1 MASQVAGVILP
12 WDGRVEGLG
21 DGAGELPIW
30 GGTLAGC
37 AADALTA
44 AGLPITDL
52 SIADPSAADT
62 ISGEAIVV
70 AGGCALRADAVR
82 AALDAG
88 RAEGTDQAFQLGG
101 RAGELIA
108 SAAGGAPPGG
118 LWYLAPGGSGPL
130 LERLEAAA
138 SATLEPE
145 ERAVTVPF
153 PGQPTEFP
161 LSDRLFVPVRHWI
174 TGLWANLLGL
184 GPYLWGAL
192 LGASPV
198 LAALRGVGGVL
209 RARSADPE
217 RIAAALTRRRAGA
230 RIHHSAI
237 VEACVLG
244 EGARVEAGAVVRGCV
259 LGPGAVVEALAVCEG
274 AVLGAGALLQRQA
287 LFKFGVLGPGASFG
301 GATQLSVLGSG
312 AVLKL
317 GAFGMDISLAG
328 SVRVRFADRLV
339 EAPLGMAGLCLGDR
353 ALVGSGVWVAP
364 GRAIPPGVTAVAD
377 EVLVDPRCDGP
388 GVYRVQSG
396 GLVPVGGSS

>member
-1 MASQVAGVILP
+1 VAIGVVLP

-30 GGTLAGC
+30 GGTLADC
-37 AADALTA
+37 AGEAIRGAGLTA
-44 AGLPITDL
+44 A
-52 SIADPSAADT
+52 
-62 ISGEAIVV
+62 EAVGAEEAVVV
-70 AGGCALRADAVR
+70 AGGCAVRADAVT
-82 AALDAG
+82 AALAAG
-88 RAEGTDQAFQLGG
+88 RAAAADCAFQLGG
-101 RAGELIA
+101 RAGELLA
-108 SAAGGAPPGG
+108 EAAGGEPPGG
-118 LWYLAPGGSGPL
+118 LWYLAPGGEGALAS
-130 LERLEAAA
+130 RLAAA
-138 SATLEPE
+138 TPVTLEPE

-192 LGASPV
+192 LGTSPV
-198 LAALRGVGGVL
+198 MAALRGAGGVL
-209 RARSADPE
+209 RARSVDPAK
-217 RIAAALTRRRAGA
+217 IAAAMTRRAAGA
-230 RIHHSAI
+230 RIHHSAV

-259 LGPGAVVEALAVCEG
+259 LGPGAVIEALAVCEG
-274 AVLGAGALLQRQA
+274 VVLGAGALLQRQA

-328 SVRVRFADRLV
+328 SVRVRFGDRLV
-339 EAPLGMAGLCLGDR
+339 AAPLGMAGLCLGDG

-364 GRAIPPGVTAVAD
+364 GRAIPPGVTAVAG
-377 EVLVDPRCDGP
+377 EVLADPRCAGP
-388 GVYRVQSG
+388 GVYRVHNG
-396 GLVPVGGSS
+396 GLEPVGGS